1 MIDFLNLA
9 RQYLMSINLLKR
21 VVRIRA
27 NKSVA
32 SFKILFG
39 SSSSPG
45 ALSSGASLR
54 ASLTLYSIIAV

>member
-1 MIDFLNLA
+1 
-9 RQYLMSINLLKR
+9 MSINLLKR